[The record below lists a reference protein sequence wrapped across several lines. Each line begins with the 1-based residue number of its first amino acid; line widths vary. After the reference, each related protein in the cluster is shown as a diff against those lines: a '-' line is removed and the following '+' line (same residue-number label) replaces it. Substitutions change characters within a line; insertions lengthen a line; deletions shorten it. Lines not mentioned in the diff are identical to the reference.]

1 MITDLTFIYISKRD
15 VNSIRGSPIT
25 LLSLEIVEFISRYLI
40 FVKIMFQTL
49 IWVLLPLFIGF
60 AIPLKNHTMIKVVDI
75 ALIALIYIILF
86 IMGLNLSM
94 IPNLWEQ
101 LQSIFGSTLVFIVA
115 IIGLNMI
122 VMLWLDKKLPMNLKT
137 PEQKNQSTW
146 HSLLGSFKLIGAI
159 ILGLI
164 IGLFTHDYLSIP
176 EHLTEIALLFLLV
189 CVGLQLRASGIKLKA
204 VFLNRYGL
212 ILSFFFILS
221 SFAGGIIAALIL
233 KMHIVHGLA
242 ISSGFGWY
250 SLSTIILQD
259 THGPIM
265 GSIAFFN
272 DLFREFFAFMVI
284 PIIIKRYPLAAVGSG
299 GATSLDFV
307 LPVIQKN
314 GGPQVIPIAISFGFI
329 TNILAPIFLVFFAN
343 L

>member
-1 MITDLTFIYISKRD
+1 MML
-15 VNSIRGSPIT
+15 
-25 LLSLEIVEFISRYLI
+25 
-40 FVKIMFQTL
+40 QTL
-49 IWVLLPLFIGF
+49 TWVLLPLLIGF
-60 AIPLKNHTMIKVVDI
+60 AIPLKKRALIKLVDHI
-75 ALIALIYIILF
+75 LIALIYIILF
-86 IMGLNLSM
+86 IMGLNLAT
-94 IPNLWEQ
+94 IPDLWQQ
-101 LQSIFGSTLVFIVA
+101 LQSIFGKTLLFIVL
-115 IIGLNMI
+115 ILGLNMVALI
-122 VMLWLDKKLPMNLKT
+122 FLDKQLPFPLK
-137 PEQKNQSTW
+137 PGSVKKESTW
-146 HSLLGSFKLIGAI
+146 RALLGSSKLIGSI

-164 IGLFTHDYLSIP
+164 VGLLANQYIYLP
-176 EHLTEIALLFLLV
+176 EHLAEIALMILLA
-189 CVGLQLRASGIKLKA
+189 CVGLQLRASGVHLKA
-204 VFLNRYGL
+204 VLLNRYGL

-233 KMHIVHGLA
+233 QMPITHGLA

-259 THGPIM
+259 AHGPIL

-284 PIIIKRYPLAAVGSG
+284 PLLMARYPLTAIGSG

-307 LPVIQKN
+307 LPVIQRT
-314 GGPQVIPIAISFGFI
+314 GGAQVVPIAISFGFI